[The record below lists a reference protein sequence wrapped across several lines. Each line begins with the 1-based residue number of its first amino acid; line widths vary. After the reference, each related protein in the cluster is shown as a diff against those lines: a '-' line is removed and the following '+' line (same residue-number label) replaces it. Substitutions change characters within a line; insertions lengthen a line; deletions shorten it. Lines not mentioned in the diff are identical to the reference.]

1 MREASIVLVALPQ
14 ANGQVKPRP
23 ALVLRAMPP
32 FGDLLVA
39 GISSQLQQLVAG
51 FDELLAPT
59 VPVFG
64 ATGLRVPSI
73 VRLGFLTVVSP
84 TKILGELGSITP
96 ELHQQLLARLSD
108 YLTSNQTVSPKV

>member
-39 GISSQLQQLVAG
+39 GISSQLQQLVVG
-51 FDELLAPT
+51 FDELL
-59 VPVFG
+59 VPAVPAFG

-73 VRLGFLTVVSP
+73 VRLGFLTVVGP
-84 TKILGELGSITP
+84 TKILGELGSIMP
-96 ELHQQLLARLSD
+96 ELHQQLLVRLSD
-108 YLTSNQTVSPKV
+108 CLTSKRPFSPKV